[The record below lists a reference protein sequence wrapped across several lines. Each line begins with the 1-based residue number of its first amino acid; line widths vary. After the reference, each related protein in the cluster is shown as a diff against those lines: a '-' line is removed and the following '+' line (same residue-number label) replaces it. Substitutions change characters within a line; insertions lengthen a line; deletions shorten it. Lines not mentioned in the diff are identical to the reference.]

1 MKKKSDD
8 KQSVAD
14 LLKKLQ
20 ESYLGG
26 SSKSASKK
34 KQESDDED
42 EKFRL
47 QLAAMLGKAETANK
61 PKKKAKKQVSLA
73 EEPSEDLPPPTPI
86 EKPSETIEDKPK
98 RQRSKKSKKE
108 RQPENIPPPSEVVIE
123 ELSAHLPAEEAP
135 AVEDVSEIEEIS
147 EMEEPLAIES
157 MSSVADDAEEEN
169 EEAIPVEART
179 EDVAAVSAIE
189 KLVEPQEIAA
199 ETPEAETEVSDAVED
214 IPQEESQP
222 VEDPPAN
229 RDSMIFLSLRKPKA
243 PLTEENKGVLS
254 QKEAPQE
261 QISEADLSPAVEQ
274 KPPAKNDAQK
284 ERIIRIAP
292 PVRVSES
299 SPPPSKKPEIDNNE
313 PIRIQPKVTLPPP
326 SQAPDFAKGEIKGET
341 PIVIRPTASRL
352 QQASEAIII
361 HPRTQNKPSPAPQI
375 LQEPISTEPIK
386 IGKETKFQESPKT
399 STTSLDIPP
408 HMIQE
413 KENNTSA
420 ATDVET
426 RPNAANKKSNIASKK
441 PTSKRTPGV
450 SLPKSASPRDF
461 SAISRNKRR
470 QTVNRIPLTTLP
482 DDDLE
487 EVLEDAIEEI
497 PADDIPF
504 EMPAEAPS
512 GGAQNAKK
520 RTQSTEESLSATEL
534 IRRKSG
540 LSEDDIAMIFELG
553 YENELERLVGH
564 DALKQMKNE
573 HLKHSEHANHR
584 NYRTAL
590 GYRGEELVNTQQATT
605 ARAAYLHDRKFLI
618 ARLCLTVILTV
629 IALFADMPTLV
640 GSYLTDLTAAF
651 PFALPLAGML
661 ALLATAALSWRQIN
675 AGIRSF
681 FKFSPT
687 PYSVPTLLLP
697 FAAVYD
703 VILLFAESDMIR
715 VNFLIS
721 FAFLVLAVCDV
732 FRLTTEMRALH
743 ILAADGEKSV
753 LAPAAPRKKKLRH
766 GDKIVKI
773 INDDLGQNMYHVKKA
788 MQITGFF
795 RRFNSMHSAARP
807 FTIMIGC
814 MFALA
819 TLSALV
825 NAVCTSSFLSAI
837 SSFMTVL
844 LLSAP
849 LGACLMYFYP
859 IARAN
864 HLLASRGCALLGE
877 ESVEEYREQK
887 TVIFPDSEL
896 YTAEQCTEIAVR
908 EEDDFKNDLRLAG
921 ILFRKLG
928 GTLKH
933 VGESAR
939 TSLAKDPPVAVVRV
953 HDDGVEAVVDN
964 RDHMAAGN
972 AEFLKR
978 VGIRV
983 PRESTDKILRRTANT
998 SLMYVAING
1007 VLKLSYEIEYT
1018 TNASFEALVCDLA
1031 EVGITTAIH
1040 SYDPNLNESFLQKS
1054 RSDLSVPVY
1063 AVKPGRYEEDKPLET
1078 VDSGAVALGEP
1089 NDVIYPLY
1097 AAKGIDT
1104 LRRFGIRMQLISALL
1119 AAIAS
1124 ALLSIFGQH
1133 QILSMLPILGYQLI
1147 WIVVSLVASI
1157 SELNPEKLRFFKNK

>member
-1 MKKKSDD
+1 MKKQKDD

-26 SSKSASKK
+26 SSKASAKK
-34 KQESDDED
+34 KQENDDED
-42 EKFRL
+42 EKFRR
-47 QLAAMLGKAETANK
+47 QLAAMLGKAESASK
-61 PKKKAKKQVSLA
+61 PKKKAKKQVSPA
-73 EEPSEDLPPPTPI
+73 EAPSEELPTPTPI
-86 EKPSETIEDKPK
+86 EKPNETIEDKPK
-98 RQRSKKSKKE
+98 KQRSKKPKKE
-108 RQPENIPPPSEVVIE
+108 RQPENIISPSEEVIE
-123 ELSAHLPAEEAP
+123 EPVDHLPAEEAP
-135 AVEDVSEIEEIS
+135 VVEEVSEIEET
-147 EMEEPLAIES
+147 LVIEDVS
-157 MSSVADDAEEEN
+157 SSVAD
-169 EEAIPVEART
+169 EADETIEDSLPIEAHT
-179 EDVAAVSAIE
+179 EDVTVARSLE
-189 KLVEPQEIAA
+189 ELVEPQEIAA
-199 ETPEAETEVSDAVED
+199 DTPEAETEVSDAVED
-214 IPQEESQP
+214 IPQEEFQP
-222 VEDPPAN
+222 VEDPPKN
-229 RDSMIFLSLRKPKA
+229 RDSMIFLSLRKSNP
-243 PLTEENKGVLS
+243 PLTKENTEEKKEVLP
-254 QKEAPQE
+254 QKEETPE
-261 QISEADLSPAVEQ
+261 PIDEADLPPAVEQ
-274 KPPAKNDAQK
+274 KPKPKNDTQK

-292 PVRVSES
+292 PARVSEAS
-299 SPPPSKKPEIDNNE
+299 QAPSKEPEASNNE

-326 SQAPDFAKGEIKGET
+326 SQAPDFAKEKPGEST
-341 PIVIRPTASRL
+341 PIVIRPTSSNT
-352 QQASEAIII
+352 QQASEAIVI
-361 HPRTQNKPSPAPQI
+361 HPRTQDKPSPAPQI
-375 LQEPISTEPIK
+375 RQEPISTEPIK
-386 IGKETKFQESPKT
+386 IGKETKSQESPK
-399 STTSLDIPP
+399 SSATSLDTTP

-413 KENNTSA
+413 KEKNTSA
-420 ATDVET
+420 ATDAET
-426 RPNAANKKSNIASKK
+426 LPNAANKKSNIALKK
-441 PTSKRTPGV
+441 TMSKRAPGV
-450 SLPKSASPRDF
+450 SLPKSSPSRDF
-461 SAISRNKRR
+461 SIIPKNKR
-470 QTVNRIPLTTLP
+470 QKTVNRIPLTTLP

-487 EVLEDAIEEI
+487 EVLDDAFEEL

-504 EMPAEAPS
+504 EIPAEAPS
-512 GGAQNAKK
+512 TGTRNAKK
-520 RTQSTEESLSATEL
+520 RTSPTEENLSATEL

-573 HLKHSEHANHR
+573 HLKHSEHGNQR
-584 NYRTAL
+584 NYRTAF
-590 GYRGEELVNTQQATT
+590 GYRGEELVNTQQATN

-629 IALFADMPTLV
+629 VALFADMPSLV
-640 GSYLTDLTAAF
+640 GNYLTDLTAAI

-661 ALLATAALSWRQIN
+661 TLWAAAALSWRQIN

-687 PYSVPTLLLP
+687 PYSVPALLLP
-697 FAAVYD
+697 FATVYD
-703 VILLFAESDMIR
+703 VILLFVESDMIR

-721 FAFLVLAVCDV
+721 LAFLVLAVCDV
-732 FRLTTEMRALH
+732 FRLTTEMRALQ
-743 ILAADGEKSV
+743 ILTSEGEKSV

-773 INDDLGQNMYHVKKA
+773 INDDLGQNMYHVKKTV
-788 MQITGFF
+788 QISGFF

-825 NAVCTSSFLSAI
+825 NAVCTSSFLSAL

-849 LGACLMYFYP
+849 LEACLMYFYP

-864 HLLASRGCALLGE
+864 RLLARRGCALLGE
-877 ESVEEYREQK
+877 ESVEEYREPK
-887 TVIFPDSEL
+887 TVIFRDSEL

-939 TSLAKDPPVAVVRV
+939 TSIAKDPPVAVVRV

-983 PRESTDKILRRTANT
+983 PRESTDKILRRTPNT

-1018 TNASFEALVCDLA
+1018 TNATFEALVCDLA
-1031 EVGITTAIH
+1031 EVGVTTAIH

-1054 RSDLSVPVY
+1054 RSDLAIPVY

-1078 VDSGAVALGEP
+1078 VDSGSVALGDP

-1097 AAKGIDT
+1097 AAKGIDN
-1104 LRRFGIRMQLISALL
+1104 LRRFGIRIQLISALL
-1119 AAIAS
+1119 ATLSS

-1147 WIVVSLVASI
+1147 WLAVSVIASI